1 MLFEFLRDYFNF
13 ELLPRDNSMSLSRDF
28 MPISIDSDGIFSK
41 IYMFDLELESKL
53 LRLGFWIP
61 KLLVIRF

>member
-28 MPISIDSDGIFSK
+28 MPISIDSDGILSK

-53 LRLGFWIP
+53 LRLGF
-61 KLLVIRF
+61 